1 MLAKTLLI
9 SQASSLEAAK
19 LQFLFSPLEAFTD
32 SHLKLPIF
40 RAEVNMLNKNL
51 VTLANFSFH
60 TIIFYIMIIYNILY
74 LQIKCRIHTFKQR

>member
-32 SHLKLPIF
+32 SHVKLPIF
-40 RAEVNMLNKNL
+40 RAEVNMLKKI
-51 VTLANFSFH
+51 SGH
-60 TIIFYIMIIYNILY
+60 SS
-74 LQIKCRIHTFKQR
+74 